1 MISNQLTVL
10 TENSA
15 QRLEYVISQLSNEGI
30 DIRAHC
36 FVDNGDGNC
45 KLRMIVSKP
54 DKAVSI
60 LQDQRFAVVTNE
72 VVVVEVEDR
81 PGGLGQI
88 LSVLKTQKIRIDYSY
103 IAVCGK
109 PGIALMVFRFSDNA
123 CAARLLEESGLK
135 AAICLGE

>member
-1 MISNQLTVL
+1 MIANQLTVL

-15 QRLEYVISQLSNEGI
+15 RQLASVISQLSSAGI

-60 LQDQRFAVVTNE
+60 LEKQRLAVVTNE

-81 PGGLGQI
+81 PGGLGRM
-88 LSVLKTQKIRIDYSY
+88 LEMLKTEKIRIEYSY
-103 IAVCGK
+103 IAVSEKSGM
-109 PGIALMVFRFSDNA
+109 ALMVFRFSDNA
-123 CAARLLEESGLK
+123 QAARLLENNGLK
-135 AAICLGE
+135 AAMRLGG